1 LDQPAKRARWRGS
14 SVDEQSESVE
24 QLNRQRWC
32 ILHAQFV
39 DSSRRSSV
47 AIGVY
52 FVPASLTAQQYDSA
66 IDRLEAA
73 GAGKPAGR
81 SYHTCFGEPNKLAVF
96 EVWDSMAS
104 FERFGPTLMPILQE
118 IGIDP
123 GQPQVMSIHNIISA

>member
-1 LDQPAKRARWRGS
+1 
-14 SVDEQSESVE
+14 
-24 QLNRQRWC
+24 
-32 ILHAQFV
+32 
-39 DSSRRSSV
+39 V

-52 FVPASLTAQQYDSA
+52 FVPASLTAQQYDGA
-66 IDRLEAA
+66 ITRLEAA

-104 FERFGPTLMPILQE
+104 LERFGQTLMPILAE

-123 GQPQVMSIHNIISA
+123 DLRASCRFTTSSTGDVSRIARRPPSPRRACQRSIGLATCS

>member
-1 LDQPAKRARWRGS
+1 M
-14 SVDEQSESVE
+14 
-24 QLNRQRWC
+24 
-32 ILHAQFV
+32 
-39 DSSRRSSV
+39 

-52 FVPASLTAQQYDSA
+52 FVPASLTEQQYDSA
-66 IDRLEAA
+66 ISRLEAA

-104 FERFGPTLMPILQE
+104 FERFGQTLMPILQE

-123 GQPQVMSIHNIISA
+123 GQPQVMPIRNVIYG